1 MNELNAL
8 YYLYIYIYIK
18 TENFQIETFM
28 IDTLKIIEK
37 DDQMYSS

>member
-1 MNELNAL
+1 ML
-8 YYLYIYIYIK
+8 YIICIYIYIK

-37 DDQMYSS
+37 DD